1 MKKIILF
8 LSAGIMLFSFHTT
21 AAAGLDGFEKVNVY
35 TEGQFNDV
43 PSSGWYAGYIQTACE
58 YGLMDG
64 VSDTSFNP
72 EGNLTVGEAV
82 EAACRLHR
90 SYHGNHTVLTDGTP
104 WYQPY
109 VDYAV
114 RNHIIQSEGA
124 YDYESPVTCSDFA
137 LFISRA
143 LPDDALPQVN
153 DIKDGDIPGL
163 SFGSPYHDATAA
175 LENAGVVQ
183 VNNSIQMFYIMLS
196 LEKSLGVS
204 NGSFTLSESNEAVY
218 RLYRAG
224 VMTGDD
230 AYGTFSPQ
238 GAVTRGCA
246 AAILSRT
253 AEPSLRQ
260 YGVPG
265 QRRAALVPMNQL
277 ANLASLQ
284 KGAGNGELAQ
294 AYEAARKITEP
305 LAGLSR
311 EAQLCG
317 ITIALRIMSED
328 EVSYSDTAAH
338 YNDPYGFFILHTASC
353 AGCTRAVGLCLNMLG
368 IPYEHVNENQYSH
381 QWARV
386 NVNGTYWICDAY
398 GLYCGPEEVPYGHP

>member
-21 AAAGLDGFEKVNVY
+21 AVAGLDGFEKVNAY
-35 TEGQFNDV
+35 TEGQFSDV

-90 SYHGNHTVLTDGTP
+90 SYHGNHTALTDGNP

-124 YDYESPVTCSDFA
+124 YDYESPVACSDFA

-143 LPDDALPQVN
+143 LPDDALQQVN
-153 DIKDGDIPGL
+153 DIKEGDIPGL
-163 SFGSPYHDATAA
+163 SSGSPYRDAAAA
-175 LENAGVVQ
+175 LKNAGVLPADDSIEVSYMMR
-183 VNNSIQMFYIMLS
+183 NLGAGDGNSA
-196 LEKSLGVS
+196 
-204 NGSFTLSESNEAVY
+204 LSESNKAVY

-224 VMTGDD
+224 VMTGDA
-230 AYGTFSPQ
+230 AYGTCSPQ

-253 AEPSLRQ
+253 AEPSQRQ
-260 YGVPG
+260 YGVSG
-265 QRRAALVPMNQL
+265 QRQAALVPMDQL
-277 ANLASLQ
+277 ANLAGIR
-284 KGAGNGELAQ
+284 KKAENGELAQ
-294 AYEAARKITEP
+294 AYEIARKITEP
-305 LAGLSR
+305 LVGLSR

-317 ITIALRIMSED
+317 IAMALRVITD
-328 EVSYSDTAAH
+328 NEVSYSDTAAH

-353 AGCTRAVGLCLNMLG
+353 AGCTRATGMCLNMLG
-368 IPYEHVNENQYSH
+368 IPYEHVNENQYTH

-386 NVNGTYWICDAY
+386 NVNGTYWICDPF
-398 GLYCGPEEVPYGHP
+398 GLYCGPEEVPYEHPSLTE